1 MKENGKTNGKQL
13 IVTFILS
20 MIAMLTNY
28 IISLCLTPYIST
40 SLGTEAYGFVSM
52 AKTISNY
59 GVIVTSC
66 LNSYISRFVTI
77 KYHENKINDA
87 IRYYSSAFYAN
98 IFFVIIAIAFDVFFV
113 WNIELFFVVPSTL
126 LSDVRI
132 LFFIEIIS
140 YMLYSLCSVM
150 GTYAYVKDK
159 LSHISTINIIYYFCE
174 AVLLL
179 ALFHF
184 LPAHIYYVPIALLC
198 SAIVS
203 LVMYSVLARK
213 NAPEL
218 TLNVK
223 YFSFSAVKDL
233 FVSGIWNSINSIG
246 NLLNSGLDLWISN
259 LMLSPTSMGELSIV
273 KTVSTI
279 FTSIAQIIS
288 RPFQPLLLQ
297 CYSGKDTERV
307 VSIFNIQ
314 IKISGYFV
322 AILTAGFFSIGL
334 SYFHLWTPNENTV
347 LLNRLA
353 IITVLGFVFEGMA
366 TPLFYTYT
374 LTLKNRVPCVLT
386 IISGIVNV
394 TSMFFL
400 LSNTSLG
407 LYAVVGT
414 TSVLAFLMYFVFT
427 PIYAAY
433 CIGTKLN
440 AYYSSILKVLLS
452 TVITVVIC
460 YFLPFSDI
468 LNTWTG
474 FIVSAFI
481 IALIGISVMWICSF
495 STDDRRFIIES
506 IKNRCNKR
514 VK

>member
-1 MKENGKTNGKQL
+1 
-13 IVTFILS
+13 
-20 MIAMLTNY
+20 
-28 IISLCLTPYIST
+28 
-40 SLGTEAYGFVSM
+40 
-52 AKTISNY
+52 
-59 GVIVTSC
+59 
-66 LNSYISRFVTI
+66 
-77 KYHENKINDA
+77 
-87 IRYYSSAFYAN
+87 
-98 IFFVIIAIAFDVFFV
+98 
-113 WNIELFFVVPSTL
+113 
-126 LSDVRI
+126 
-132 LFFIEIIS
+132 
-140 YMLYSLCSVM
+140 MLYSLCSVM

-322 AILTAGFFSIGL
+322 AILTAGFFRLDYPIFTFGHQMKIPCFSIDL
-334 SYFHLWTPNENTV
+334 Q
-347 LLNRLA
+347 
-353 IITVLGFVFEGMA
+353 
-366 TPLFYTYT
+366 
-374 LTLKNRVPCVLT
+374 
-386 IISGIVNV
+386 
-394 TSMFFL
+394 
-400 LSNTSLG
+400 
-407 LYAVVGT
+407 
-414 TSVLAFLMYFVFT
+414 
-427 PIYAAY
+427 
-433 CIGTKLN
+433 
-440 AYYSSILKVLLS
+440 
-452 TVITVVIC
+452 
-460 YFLPFSDI
+460 
-468 LNTWTG
+468 
-474 FIVSAFI
+474 
-481 IALIGISVMWICSF
+481 
-495 STDDRRFIIES
+495 
-506 IKNRCNKR
+506 
-514 VK
+514 